1 MKLIRYGVKGKE
13 KPGLYIDGER
23 WDCSSFFKD
32 WDHHFF
38 NSDGLEKL
46 AEVLSSGKLNQ
57 KVPGEMRWA
66 PPISRPGMILCVGL
80 NYSDHAL
87 EAKMEKPT
95 EPILFMKATN
105 TLCGPYDDVPYPK
118 GSTKMDWEVEL
129 GIVIGQ
135 DALYLEDR
143 EAAENAIAGY
153 CVVNDISERAF
164 QLESGGQWVKG
175 KSAPN
180 FSPVGPWLLTKDEI
194 EDVLDLSLHLSVNG
208 QPMQNGNTSKMIFD
222 PVEIVQYVSQFMKLE
237 AGDLISTGTPPG
249 VGMGMSPPQYLKV
262 GDNMELSIDNLG
274 CQKQRVVD

>member
-1 MKLIRYGVKGKE
+1 MKLIRYGEEGKE

-38 NSDGLEKL
+38 NNDGPEKL
-46 AEVLSSGKLNQ
+46 AEVLSSGKLTQ

-143 EAAENAIAGY
+143 KAAENAIAGY

-180 FSPVGPWLLTKDEI
+180 FSPVGPWLLTKEEI